1 MYKNIA
7 TRYKTLLAIYFND
20 CNNIAADKKV
30 KIDKKY
36 DPSNLFFKGINMI
49 NGTKK
54 MKRKVNQS
62 QKTLFLKD

>member
-20 CNNIAADKKV
+20 YNNIAPDKKV

-49 NGTKK
+49 NGTKT